1 VNFLLEIE
9 GVVEEIVF
17 TNESNGYTVC
27 ELNCNNNQITAVGYM
42 PFINVGET
50 LKVTGK
56 WVTHPD
62 YGMQLKVEMYEKVLP
77 QTIDSMEKYLASGTI
92 KGVGPATASKI
103 INKFGEE
110 AFNILSTCPERL
122 AEIKGISIEKAIKI
136 GQAFNEQKVLRE
148 VVMFFQKYGISPA
161 FSAKIYR
168 TFGDRTIEEIKAN
181 PYRLADEVFGIGF
194 KVADRIAMSLG
205 IDPASEYRVCS
216 GIKYI
221 LWNAA
226 SNGHTFIPKDELI
239 QYSSRLLSV
248 DIQNI
253 DNSLAALVMDGS
265 IRVEKD
271 GTNSNIYLSTYF
283 QSEMYVAKK
292 LYELSAVK
300 FKACEDDFAEKIDKI
315 QKQEN
320 IVLADMQKEAIKEA
334 LSNGVLV
341 ITGGPGTGKTT
352 IIKSIIRLLHN
363 DGCRVALA
371 APTGRAAK
379 RMAEATGYDARTIHR
394 LLEIGYMQ
402 DDEEPIFTKNE
413 TNPIDAEAVIID
425 EMSMVDIV
433 LMKHLLKA
441 VSVGTR
447 LILVGDSDQL
457 PSVGAGNVLKDIIKS
472 GMIKVVKLTEI
483 FRQAGES
490 MIIVNAHRIN
500 RGEYPFLNVKDK
512 DFFLLP
518 RKNADDIVRTIVELS
533 CKRLP
538 ASYGYD
544 PLKHIQIL
552 APAKKGITGVESL
565 NIELQK
571 ALNPYSDLKNEKN
584 SHGFTFREGDR
595 VMQIKNNYTLRW
607 VRDSD
612 ENIDGVGVFNG
623 DIGTIRKI
631 DNEEQ
636 TVTVLFDD
644 DRKAVY
650 DFGILDEIN
659 PAFAISVHKS
669 QGSEFPVVIL
679 PLFPGPPVLM
689 TRNLLYTAVTRA
701 RDLVILV
708 GQEAVLA
715 EMIDNL
721 REANR
726 YSSLDEKLKK
736 CGEIL

>member
-1 VNFLLEIE
+1 
-9 GVVEEIVF
+9 
-17 TNESNGYTVC
+17 
-27 ELNCNNNQITAVGYM
+27 
-42 PFINVGET
+42 
-50 LKVTGK
+50 
-56 WVTHPD
+56 
-62 YGMQLKVEMYEKVLP
+62 
-77 QTIDSMEKYLASGTI
+77 
-92 KGVGPATASKI
+92 
-103 INKFGEE
+103 
-110 AFNILSTCPERL
+110 
-122 AEIKGISIEKAIKI
+122 
-136 GQAFNEQKVLRE
+136 
-148 VVMFFQKYGISPA
+148 
-161 FSAKIYR
+161 
-168 TFGDRTIEEIKAN
+168 
-181 PYRLADEVFGIGF
+181 
-194 KVADRIAMSLG
+194 
-205 IDPASEYRVCS
+205 
-216 GIKYI
+216 
-221 LWNAA
+221 
-226 SNGHTFIPKDELI
+226 
-239 QYSSRLLSV
+239 
-248 DIQNI
+248 
-253 DNSLAALVMDGS
+253 
-265 IRVEKD
+265 
-271 GTNSNIYLSTYF
+271 
-283 QSEMYVAKK
+283 MYVAKK